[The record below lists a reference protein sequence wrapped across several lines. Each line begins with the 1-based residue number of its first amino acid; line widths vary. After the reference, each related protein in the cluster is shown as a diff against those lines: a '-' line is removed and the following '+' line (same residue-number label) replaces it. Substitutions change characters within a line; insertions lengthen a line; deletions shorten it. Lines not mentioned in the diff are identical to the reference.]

1 MPARLVVW
9 AAVIL
14 ATLIAI
20 GTGYEQIQRRRD
32 RQRFP
37 QVGRS
42 VYIGERSLNIFCS
55 GEGTPAVV
63 FESDA
68 FGPGY
73 GWTVIQRQ
81 VAGFSR
87 ACWYDRAGYG
97 WSDPA
102 PAPHTCHDSAR
113 DLHGLLHSAGVPPP
127 YVLVGAGFG
136 CFNVRVFQTLF
147 PNEVA
152 GMVFSDGVSENELVR
167 FPEERGFASRL
178 PLHLGFPPDVVLR
191 AVSMT
196 GLLRLTAARN
206 RRQVTAKGFSEEEQ
220 RTLSGLRNQ
229 PKMRAA
235 FLAEQAFSTA
245 PDEVRAAARLGSLPL
260 IVLASDT
267 PTDSAA
273 QAARREAELQLQEQ
287 LARLSD
293 SGRLVMVRDTGGSI
307 QYETPE
313 AITAA
318 VQQVLQSIREH

>member
-1 MPARLVVW
+1 M
-9 AAVIL
+9 IL
-14 ATLIAI
+14 ATLIAV

-32 RQRFP
+32 RERFP
-37 QVGRS
+37 QVGHS
-42 VYIGERSLNIFCS
+42 VNIGDRSLNIFCS
-55 GEGTPAVV
+55 GEGAPTVI

-68 FGPGY
+68 LGPGY
-73 GWTVIQRQ
+73 GWTAIQRQ

-113 DLHGLLHSAGVPPP
+113 DLHALLHSAGVPPP

-136 CFNVRVFQTLF
+136 CFNVRVFQALF

-152 GMVFSDGVSENELVR
+152 GIVFSDGVSENELVR
-167 FPEERGFASRL
+167 FPDERGYAGRV

-191 AVSMT
+191 AAST
-196 GLLRLTAARN
+196 IGLMRLTVHRN
-206 RRQVTAKGFSEEEQ
+206 GRQVTAKGFSGEEQ
-220 RTLSGLRNQ
+220 RILSGLRNQ

-235 FLAEQAFSTA
+235 FLAEQGFSTG
-245 PDEVRAAARLGSLPL
+245 PDEVRAVGDLGNLPL

-267 PTDSAA
+267 PVESAA
-273 QAARREAELQLQEQ
+273 QSARREAELQLQEE
-287 LARLSD
+287 LARLSHR
-293 SGRLVMVRDTGGSI
+293 GRLMMVRDSGGSI

-313 AITAA
+313 AISAA
-318 VQQVLQSIREH
+318 VRQLLQPIR